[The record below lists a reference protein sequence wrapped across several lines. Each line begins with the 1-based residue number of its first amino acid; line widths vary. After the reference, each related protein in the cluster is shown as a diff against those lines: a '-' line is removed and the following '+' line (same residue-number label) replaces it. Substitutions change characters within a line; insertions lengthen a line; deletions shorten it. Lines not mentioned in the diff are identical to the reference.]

1 MTWHCFTPGSQR
13 RRLIPNLT
21 LDTSSPVRKP
31 VISPGVRWVD
41 GPLRPTQRGLAEPFE
56 IKVYEID
63 DVERLQ
69 RRRTI
74 GNKVRLLYFYSSSF
88 EHVIDWCLTNCC
100 CAPRKWY
107 TLVPNW
113 RSWSIGNKESQRC
126 GPSTIGWKKNWSK
139 PNNIWCWSQRN
150 GPLNVR
156 DLHNLG
162 CSQWYFLEQ
171 FLVQEMIVMYCTVW
185 I

>member
-1 MTWHCFTPGSQR
+1 MTLFHTQGSQR

-41 GPLRPTQRGLAEPFE
+41 GPLRPTQRVLAEPFE

-74 GNKVRLLYFYSSSF
+74 GNKVRRVSCRVF
-88 EHVIDWCLTNCC
+88 
-100 CAPRKWY
+100 
-107 TLVPNW
+107 
-113 RSWSIGNKESQRC
+113 
-126 GPSTIGWKKNWSK
+126 
-139 PNNIWCWSQRN
+139 
-150 GPLNVR
+150 
-156 DLHNLG
+156 
-162 CSQWYFLEQ
+162 
-171 FLVQEMIVMYCTVW
+171 
-185 I
+185 